1 MGVEALCGKSDFWVI
16 FLNVKRILWRE
27 LRSSVEEQFMKK
39 FREQTRL
46 KQRKRYRIEVGT
58 IKYQCLGS
66 KSSRNIQIRN
76 KV

>member
-27 LRSSVEEQFMKK
+27 LWSRVEEQFMKK
-39 FREQTRL
+39 FQEQTRL
-46 KQRKRYRIEVGT
+46 KQRKRYRFEVGT

-76 KV
+76 L